1 MIDKKDINSVLHGI
15 YKYIDDII
23 KIIDD
28 NKVTEEMYKSN
39 VLYRHS
45 LHMCLFQ
52 IGEISKYIPD
62 DFKTKHLDIPWA
74 EMRGLRNIEAHDYDN
89 LDLNAIWKT
98 IKMDIPDLK
107 KKISKLLT

>member
-1 MIDKKDINSVLHGI
+1 MIDKKDVNSILHGI
-15 YKYIDDII
+15 CKYIDDII
-23 KIIDD
+23 EIVGD

-52 IGEISKYIPD
+52 IGEISKYVPD
-62 DFKTKHLDIPWA
+62 DFKAKHLDIPWA
-74 EMRGLRNIEAHDYDN
+74 EMRGLRNVEAHDYDN

-98 IKMDIPDLK
+98 IKTDIPDLK
-107 KKISKLLT
+107 KKISKLLV